1 MRLYCWLR
9 VLPAIGWHSSPNGAY
24 SLLHQFWFLYLSAS
38 VLPAFFLTCVRF
50 ATTDA
55 FTHGPANDD
64 WNRWCVLARAVPSCT
79 MVLSPQRVVVHFAS
93 THLNLLVCDPVVTSL
108 VLELCSG
115 SGMFVSA
122 SETVVV
128 ARHSRRWCVLA
139 ALSVCSV
146 YC

>member
-1 MRLYCWLR
+1 
-9 VLPAIGWHSSPNGAY
+9 
-24 SLLHQFWFLYLSAS
+24 
-38 VLPAFFLTCVRF
+38 
-50 ATTDA
+50 
-55 FTHGPANDD
+55 
-64 WNRWCVLARAVPSCT
+64 

-122 SETVVV
+122 SEPVVV

-139 ALSVCSV
+139 ALSVCFA
-146 YC
+146 YCYCAACGYSE